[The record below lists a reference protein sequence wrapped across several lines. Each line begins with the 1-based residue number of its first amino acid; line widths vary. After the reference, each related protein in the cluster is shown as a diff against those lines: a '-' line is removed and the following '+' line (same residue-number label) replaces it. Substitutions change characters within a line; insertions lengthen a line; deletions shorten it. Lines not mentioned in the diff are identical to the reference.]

1 MERVSFF
8 RFRFFKYLKV
18 FRKWHKVSKMCLREN
33 IEIVF
38 GVIGKVLTVVG
49 LGLVSNALPPT
60 GRCKRKAETIYFKAQ
75 IFTVAFPFDIFPS
88 FPLSTGAGPGNATQQ
103 NGEDTT
109 CTCLQ

>member
-1 MERVSFF
+1 
-8 RFRFFKYLKV
+8 
-18 FRKWHKVSKMCLREN
+18 MCLREN

-49 LGLVSNALPPT
+49 LGLVSKWPCHPLADAR
-60 GRCKRKAETIYFKAQ
+60 GRKAETIYFKAQ

>member
-1 MERVSFF
+1 
-8 RFRFFKYLKV
+8 
-18 FRKWHKVSKMCLREN
+18 MCLREN

-49 LGLVSNALPPT
+49 LGLVSKSNSSVALPPT